1 VFYPGGGDLCRP
13 GPRTERAVAHGRSY
27 GARMPTR
34 ERVQELIDA
43 VVTGDH
49 AAAIARF
56 YADDASMQENA
67 AEPRRGLGHLVE
79 RERKVTAQVARIVSH
94 RPDFVA
100 IDGDRV
106 AIHWV
111 FEFTH
116 QDGRVRIVD
125 EIAMQIWHGDK
136 IVRERFFYDSPAAA
150 WRAPT

>member
-1 VFYPGGGDLCRP
+1 
-13 GPRTERAVAHGRSY
+13 
-27 GARMPTR
+27 MPTR

-56 YADDASMQENA
+56 YTDDASMQENA
-67 AEPRRGLGHLVE
+67 AEPRRGLARLVE
-79 RERKVTAQVARIVSH
+79 RERKVTEQVVRIVSH

-125 EIAMQIWHGDK
+125 EIAMQIWDGDR
-136 IVRERFFYDSPAAA
+136 IARERFFYDSPAAA
-150 WRAPT
+150 WRAPG

>member
-1 VFYPGGGDLCRP
+1 
-13 GPRTERAVAHGRSY
+13 
-27 GARMPTR
+27 MPTR

-43 VVTGDH
+43 VVAGDH

-67 AEPRRGLGHLVE
+67 AEPRRGLTRLVE
-79 RERKVTAQVARIVSH
+79 RERKVTEQVIRIVSH

-116 QDGRVRIVD
+116 HDGRVRIVD
-125 EIAMQIWHGDK
+125 EIAMQIWDGDK
-136 IVRERFFYDSPAAA
+136 IARERFFYDSPAAA
-150 WRAPT
+150 WRAPG